1 MGSGNSGHVD
11 IGALFE
17 FATLKIE
24 LDAASKSHLEECAVC
39 LDRLAWMQ
47 GTRNLGTK
55 EKTDKPDG

>member
-1 MGSGNSGHVD
+1 MRSTNKTHVD

-39 LDRLAWMQ
+39 MDRLAWMESPKDSE
-47 GTRNLGTK
+47 K
-55 EKTDKPDG
+55 EDDAPDN

>member
-1 MGSGNSGHVD
+1 MRSRNKTHVD

-39 LDRLAWMQ
+39 VDRLAWMQ
-47 GTRNLGTK
+47 SSKDTDS
-55 EKTDKPDG
+55 EKKDDAPD